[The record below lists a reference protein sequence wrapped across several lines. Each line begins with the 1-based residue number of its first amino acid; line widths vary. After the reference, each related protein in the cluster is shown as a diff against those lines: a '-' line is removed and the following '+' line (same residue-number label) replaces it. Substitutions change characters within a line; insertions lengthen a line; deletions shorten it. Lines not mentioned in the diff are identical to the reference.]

1 MIVEVPRWTNAKM
14 EINKKLPFNP
24 ITQDVK
30 NGKPRFVHNVFPY
43 HGYLWNYGALP
54 QTWEDPTHVDPSTN
68 TAGDNDPID
77 VCEIG
82 SELHPTGSVVPV
94 KIVGVL
100 GLIDEGETDWK
111 LIAIDVRDKL
121 ASQINEIEDVEKL
134 LPGLLEDTR
143 RWFKLYK
150 IPTGKPANKFAMDE
164 KYGNRQ
170 FAKNV
175 VEETSNYWQKLSR
188 GEAKIDEK
196 SISIVNGSLN
206 NGKTLSNEDAEKVVD
221 ADEKHNEQAATVD
234 SSVHQL
240 VYVNDAEDRLVK
252 RANF

>member
-1 MIVEVPRWTNAKM
+1 MFETNWPARFLSFFELEVRVENLCFTV
-14 EINKKLPFNP
+14 
-24 ITQDVK
+24 
-30 NGKPRFVHNVFPY
+30 
-43 HGYLWNYGALP
+43 
-54 QTWEDPTHVDPSTN
+54 
-68 TAGDNDPID
+68 
-77 VCEIG
+77 
-82 SELHPTGSVVPV
+82 
-94 KIVGVL
+94 
-100 GLIDEGETDWK
+100 
-111 LIAIDVRDKL
+111 
-121 ASQINEIEDVEKL
+121 QINEIEDVEKL